1 MSKNYKVNNIFN
13 ENGKTL
19 NDLISEIFT
28 SFLDDDFT
36 LFDKDV
42 IINKDISLK
51 LIDWR
56 LYE

>member
-42 IINKDISLK
+42 IINKDIALN
-51 LIDWR
+51 L
-56 LYE
+56 